1 VTIERLRAV
10 HQARPFRPFVLHMA
24 DGKKIRVNHP
34 EIMSVSPS
42 GRTIIVNL
50 ADDSFHHIDLLMVV
64 RIEVS
69 NGTPRRKTKQ

>member
-1 VTIERLRAV
+1 MTIERLRAV